1 MLLCFFGTLL
11 ANTELL
17 LVQLI
22 WKSTTI
28 FPKPDNIKHNPGNI
42 LIHLFN
48 SRVCSQSSLI
58 LFDFGSAFMIA
69 CSIPLWT
76 VLCNL
81 VFWEWKNTQVMV
93 ILTNKLTII
102 EGCESIIADFAA
114 SVELLSSHFSV
125 AILWQELVPY
135 MLKYVPKFFQN

>member
-1 MLLCFFGTLL
+1 
-11 ANTELL
+11 
-17 LVQLI
+17 
-22 WKSTTI
+22 
-28 FPKPDNIKHNPGNI
+28 
-42 LIHLFN
+42 
-48 SRVCSQSSLI
+48 
-58 LFDFGSAFMIA
+58 MIA

-81 VFWEWKNTQVMV
+81 VFWGWKNTQVMA
-93 ILTNKLTII
+93 ILTSKLTII

-114 SVELLSSHFSV
+114 SVKLFSGHFSV